1 MKKGRKK
8 KKTGRMHHS
17 IISIST
23 KTYFLAT
30 EVHMSEQLAQS
41 CNLTTKR
48 LGVEPAS
55 KHFTTDEAI

>member
-8 KKTGRMHHS
+8 KKDGKNAS
-17 IISIST
+17 LFSIST
-23 KTYFLAT
+23 KTYSLAT

-41 CNLTTKR
+41 CNPTTER